1 MNPKRQC
8 STPPIFL
15 TGVFKMKRLSR
26 PLPPQRDASRRG
38 FTLIELL
45 VVIAIIAILIAL
57 LLPAVQQAREAAR
70 RSQCKN
76 NIAQIAL
83 ATLNYEMAHGVLP
96 PGCVNP
102 DGPITSTVEGYHMGW
117 TVQLLPYLDQS
128 PLFQEVDFSKG
139 AYEQEDRVIKV
150 TMSVYLCPSDPGNE
164 NSVSYAG
171 CHGGVETQIAEDNEG
186 VLFLNSQV
194 RFRDVKDGS
203 TNTIFF
209 GEKFRSGSDLNWL
222 SGTRTS
228 LRNTGSQPNQL
239 PSVRDS
245 RSLRSETPEGLED
258 PNVVGG
264 FGSHHTGGAQFA
276 LGDGSVRFLSEN
288 IERELFESLGKRAD
302 GTLPVDF

>member
-1 MNPKRQC
+1 
-8 STPPIFL
+8 
-15 TGVFKMKRLSR
+15 MKRISK
-26 PLPPQRDASRRG
+26 PLHPQSDAARRG

-76 NIAQIAL
+76 NLAQIAL

-102 DGPITSTVEGYHMGW
+102 DGPITSTAEGYHMSW

-128 PLFQEVDFSKG
+128 ALFQEIDFAKG
-139 AYEQEDRVIKV
+139 AYDQPELINDSR
-150 TMSVYLCPSDPGNE
+150 MHAYLCPSDPGNE
-164 NSVSYAG
+164 DSVSFAG
-171 CHGGVETQIAEDNEG
+171 CHGGSETQIADDNEG
-186 VLFLNSQV
+186 VFFLNSRV
-194 RFRDVKDGS
+194 RFRDIKDGS
-203 TNTIFF
+203 TNTLFF
-209 GEKFRSGSDLNWL
+209 GEKVRTEGDLNWL

-228 LRNTGSQPNQL
+228 LKNTGNKPNSA
-239 PSVRDS
+239 PSVRGLN
-245 RSLRSETPEGLED
+245 RQFGNGTPIESINMED

-288 IERELFESLGKRAD
+288 IEKELFESLGKRAD

>member
-1 MNPKRQC
+1 
-8 STPPIFL
+8 
-15 TGVFKMKRLSR
+15 MKRISR
-26 PLPPQRDASRRG
+26 PLLPQREVFRRG

-76 NIAQIAL
+76 NLAQIAL

-102 DGPITSTVEGYHMGW
+102 DGPITSTAEGYHMGW
-117 TVQLLPYLDQS
+117 TVQLLPYLEQS
-128 PLFQEVDFSKG
+128 ALFEVIDFSKG
-139 AYEQEDRVIKV
+139 AYDQEERINI
-150 TMSVYLCPSDPGNE
+150 SRISAYFCPSDPGNE
-164 NSVSYAG
+164 DSVSFAG
-171 CHGGVETQIAEDNEG
+171 CQGGSETQIAEDNEG
-186 VLFLNSQV
+186 VFFLNS
-194 RFRDVKDGS
+194 RIRYRDIKDGS
-203 TNTIFF
+203 TNTLFF
-209 GEKFRSGSDLNWL
+209 GEKFRSKGDLNWL

-228 LRNTGSQPNQL
+228 LKNTGSKPNRL
-239 PSVRDS
+239 PSKPGFNGQTREEALKEMV
-245 RSLRSETPEGLED
+245 D

-264 FGSHHTGGAQFA
+264 FGSWHTGGVQFA

-288 IERELFESLGKRAD
+288 IEKGLFESLGKRAD

>member
-1 MNPKRQC
+1 
-8 STPPIFL
+8 
-15 TGVFKMKRLSR
+15 MKRNSR
-26 PLPPQRDASRRG
+26 PLLPQSDAARSG

-76 NIAQIAL
+76 NLAQIAL

-102 DGPITSTVEGYHMGW
+102 DGPIASTAEGYHMGW
-117 TVQLLPYLDQS
+117 TVQLLPYMDQT
-128 PLFQEVDFSKG
+128 PLFEVIDFSKG
-139 AYEQEDRVIKV
+139 AYDQEERINKSKV
-150 TMSVYLCPSDPGNE
+150 SAYICQSDPGNE
-164 NSVSYAG
+164 DSVSFAG
-171 CHGGVETQIAEDNEG
+171 CQGGSETQIAEDNEG
-186 VLFLNSQV
+186 VFFLNS
-194 RFRDVKDGS
+194 RIRYRDIKDGS
-203 TNTIFF
+203 TNTLFF
-209 GEKFRSGSDLNWL
+209 GEKFRSQADLNWL

-228 LRNTGSQPNQL
+228 LKNTGSQPNQL
-239 PSVRDS
+239 PSKPGFNGQS
-245 RSLRSETPEGLED
+245 REEALKEMMD

-264 FGSHHTGGAQFA
+264 FGSWHTGGAQFA

-288 IERELFESLGKRAD
+288 IEQELFESLGKRAD

>member
-1 MNPKRQC
+1 
-8 STPPIFL
+8 
-15 TGVFKMKRLSR
+15 MKRISR
-26 PLPPQRDASRRG
+26 PLLPQREVFRRG

-76 NIAQIAL
+76 NLAQIAL

-102 DGPITSTVEGYHMGW
+102 DGPITSTAEGYHMGW
-117 TVQLLPYLDQS
+117 TVQLLPYLEQS
-128 PLFQEVDFSKG
+128 ALFEVIDFSKG
-139 AYEQEDRVIKV
+139 AYDQEERINI
-150 TMSVYLCPSDPGNE
+150 SRISAYFCPSAPGNE
-164 NSVSYAG
+164 DSVSFAG
-171 CHGGVETQIAEDNEG
+171 FQGVSESQIAEDNEG
-186 VLFLNSQV
+186 VFFLNS
-194 RFRDVKDGS
+194 RIRYRDIKDGS
-203 TNTIFF
+203 TNTLFF
-209 GEKFRSGSDLNWL
+209 GEKFRSKGDLNWL

-228 LRNTGSQPNQL
+228 LKNTGSKPNRL
-239 PSVRDS
+239 PSKPGFNGQTREEALKEMV
-245 RSLRSETPEGLED
+245 D

-264 FGSHHTGGAQFA
+264 FGSWHTGGAQFA

-288 IERELFESLGKRAD
+288 IEKGLFESLGKRAD